1 MIEKG
6 AVMASRLKALAVSLC
21 LALLPISPATPAQ
34 ASPASASTLQNGA
47 DVSWL
52 PEIERGGS
60 KFYDARGRKI
70 DPLVLMKQSG
80 LKVARVRL
88 WVQPPDGRSSINE
101 VLALAKRIKK
111 AGLAF
116 ALDFHYSDWW
126 ADPGSQATPISW
138 QGLNQSQLEQK
149 INEYTTATL
158 ARFAQQQTS
167 PQWVQV
173 GNEIANGMLWP
184 TAKLNTWSNEEFK
197 RLVALLNS
205 ASSAVRASAG
215 KPKVMI
221 HLETG
226 GDSAKTK
233 AWLTMALANGLTA
246 PDAIGL
252 SYYSQWGGPL
262 SNLEKSI
269 SVVTDEFNLNV
280 AIAETAYPNTRTS
293 LTKQVLDTT
302 KASLPG
308 FSISPSGQAA
318 YATKSCAVLRA
329 KAGSKSVGVWWWEG
343 FSPNKAKLQDELGP
357 SYISS
362 SSLVTMAG
370 RANAAMLALGKCR

>member
-1 MIEKG
+1 LKKLVPTSILLVFVMVLSMFG
-6 AVMASRLKALAVSLC
+6 APAVTNAATSL
-21 LALLPISPATPAQ
+21 S
-34 ASPASASTLQNGA
+34 NGA

-88 WVQPPDGRSSINE
+88 WVQPPDRRSSINE

-111 AGLAF
+111 AGLVF

-126 ADPGSQATPISW
+126 ADPANQTTPISW
-138 QGLNQSQLEQK
+138 QGLNQTQLEQK
-149 INEYTTATL
+149 INEYTANTL
-158 ARFAQQQTS
+158 ARFALQKTS

-184 TAKLNTWSNEEFK
+184 SGKLNTWSNEEFK
-197 RLVALLNS
+197 RLTGLLNS

-226 GDSAKTK
+226 GDSTKTK
-233 AWLTMALANGLTA
+233 TWLTMALANGLTA

-262 SNLEKSI
+262 TNLEKTI
-269 SVVTDEFNLNV
+269 SVVTDDFNLNV

-293 LTKQVLDTT
+293 PTKQVLDAT
-302 KASLPG
+302 KAPLPG
-308 FSISPSGQAA
+308 FSISPSGQSA
-318 YATKSCAVLRA
+318 YATKSCAVLRS

-357 SYISS
+357 SYVSS
-362 SSLVTMAG
+362 SSLVTLAG
-370 RANAAMLALGKCR
+370 RANKAMLALGKCK